1 MYSRSV
7 FFCST
12 KNLCE
17 AIAHIHCYHLINF
30 WSHINKTDIFQCI
43 KSMENK
49 TSWRLS
55 SSSFDRWC
63 FGEKV
68 FSFYSFSGIGF
79 TFSADFY
86 FSFICSASYVLY
98 FLCTLLCKKLCKPK
112 YYYYFYLFT
121 LIEVSIEDILPGR
134 FKSIVFVII
143 HL

>member
-1 MYSRSV
+1 MKYTSPDWNQNIVLSFAIHLQYLV
-7 FFCST
+7 FEMNQKLFPQRIFMFR
-12 KNLCE
+12 KNSFK
-17 AIAHIHCYHLINF
+17 AITHIHCYYLINF

-49 TSWRLS
+49 NSWRLS

-63 FGEKV
+63 FGKKV

-112 YYYYFYLFT
+112 
-121 LIEVSIEDILPGR
+121 
-134 FKSIVFVII
+134 
-143 HL
+143 